1 MSKFLFM
8 IKSMKFKTKLIISYI
23 FLLNI
28 SVIVFGIQ
36 YYSSSLKYTSELT
49 LKNAYEIIKSKN
61 DILDMKLTKIEDNS
75 LSLIRNSELFE
86 LFNDINDNKSDVIS
100 LDRKV
105 SRIID
110 DNFSLIDYVYAAQ
123 IATSY
128 FIFGNNFTMLDG
140 ENYVK
145 SELYKNTVK
154 LNGKMNWEPTYNFLT
169 MFVHEKYKSLH
180 FDVQNV
186 FSASRVI
193 NSFYI
198 NQNLFKVLDDSIER
212 PILTIYF
219 KEDVIGD
226 IFSNCIPLKGAKYYI
241 IDTKGN
247 IISHTDKTLVG
258 GKYKPD
264 WLDYIFSRETGTM
277 NIDKENLICYDK
289 SEVTGWMTVVEI
301 PTSELAGTF
310 VPSIFYSIVSI
321 SIIFISVA
329 IFLSLFISSM
339 ITRPIKKLI
348 LAMKNMGKGDFGST
362 ITIDSA
368 DEFGYLVYKFNEMRE
383 QIENLIEENYAVKI
397 REKETQIVALNLQMN
412 PHFLYNTLNIIN
424 WMAIKEGNDKISEI
438 IMNLSNMLVYTV
450 KNKQDIVEFKDD
462 LHWLECY
469 IFIMSVRYE
478 NKFSVEYGIEE
489 SLYSTKVPKLFLQPF
504 VENAIIHGFDDIME
518 NGQIMIEGLIRDGKR
533 IFIVYDNGK
542 GMDASNIMKQKVKT
556 SDSIGIKNV
565 DSRIKLL
572 FGDEYGV
579 NISSEPGRGTRVEII
594 LPII

>member
-169 MFVHEKYKSLH
+169 MFGHEKYKSLH

-264 WLDYIFSRETGTM
+264 WLDYIFIRETGTM

-518 NGQIMIEGLIRDGKR
+518 NGQILIEGLIRDGKR

-579 NISSEPGRGTRVEII
+579 NITSEPGRGTRVEII

>member
-169 MFVHEKYKSLH
+169 MFGHEKYKSLH

-219 KEDVIGD
+219 KEGVIGD

-264 WLDYIFSRETGTM
+264 WLDYIFIRETGTM

-478 NKFSVEYGIEE
+478 NKFSVEYSIEE

-518 NGQIMIEGLIRDGKR
+518 NGQILIEGLIRDGKR

-579 NISSEPGRGTRVEII
+579 NITSEPGRGTRVEII

>member
-86 LFNDINDNKSDVIS
+86 LFNDINDNKSDVLS

-169 MFVHEKYKSLH
+169 MFGHEKYKDLH

-241 IDTKGN
+241 IDKKGN

-258 GKYKPD
+258 SKYKPD
-264 WLDYIFSRETGTM
+264 WLDYILSRETGTM

-310 VPSIFYSIVSI
+310 VPSIIYSIVSI

-438 IMNLSNMLVYTV
+438 IMTLSNMLVYTV

-504 VENAIIHGFDDIME
+504 VENAIIHGFEDIME
-518 NGQIMIEGLIRDGKR
+518 NGQIMIKGLIRDGKR
-533 IFIVYDNGK
+533 NFIVYDNGK
-542 GMDASNIMKQKVKT
+542 GMNVSNIIKQKVKT

-579 NISSEPGRGTRVEII
+579 NITSEPGHGTRIEII
-594 LPII
+594 LPLI

>member
-1 MSKFLFM
+1 MSKILFM

-28 SVIVFGIQ
+28 SVVVFGIQ
-36 YYSSSLKYTSELT
+36 YYSSSLKYTSDLT

-86 LFNDINDNKSDVIS
+86 IFNDINDNKGDVIA

-105 SRIID
+105 TRIID

-140 ENYVK
+140 ENYVN

-169 MFVHEKYKSLH
+169 MFGHEKYKDLH

-241 IDTKGN
+241 IDKKGN

-258 GKYKPD
+258 SKYKPD
-264 WLDYIFSRETGTM
+264 WLDRIFTNETGTM

-289 SEVTGWMTVVEI
+289 SEVTNWMTVVEI
-301 PTSELAGTF
+301 PTTELAGTF
-310 VPSIFYSIVSI
+310 IPSIFYSIVSI
-321 SIIFISVA
+321 SIIFVSVA

-348 LAMKNMGKGDFGST
+348 LAMKNMGKGDFGS
-362 ITIDSA
+362 IVTIDSA

-478 NKFSVEYGIEE
+478 NKFTVEYSIEE
-489 SLYSTKVPKLFLQPF
+489 SLYTTKVPKLFLQPF
-504 VENAIIHGFDDIME
+504 VENAIIHGFEDIME
-518 NGQIMIEGLIRDGKR
+518 NGKIMIEGLIKDRKR
-533 IFIVYDNGK
+533 CFIVYDNGK

-556 SDSIGIKNV
+556 SDSIGINNV

-579 NISSEPGRGTRVEII
+579 NITSETGHGTRIEII
-594 LPII
+594 LPLI